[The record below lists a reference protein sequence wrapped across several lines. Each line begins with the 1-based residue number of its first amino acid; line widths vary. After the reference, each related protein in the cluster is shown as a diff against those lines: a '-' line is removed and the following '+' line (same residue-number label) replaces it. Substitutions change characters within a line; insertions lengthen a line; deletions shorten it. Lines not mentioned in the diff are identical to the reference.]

1 MKYIRNRVL
10 RFIIIAVIIAA
21 GIFFIANRYK
31 ERESTDITDFSAPSI
46 PIMYMNYNG
55 ASINRMFGYKTETTT
70 ATERESLTLL
80 LSDRMLTV
88 QVNPCG
94 REIDTLS
101 YELTS
106 VMDGSFVENGT
117 VSNLQE
123 DESGMLSSSFTITT
137 PILMDQEYSLKFIMK
152 TKGSDADQK
161 NGEEGSDENNDS
173 EEASAKKD
181 SDSQTYYYYTRV
193 IQQTGTNLTDYLN
206 YAGAFYTNCLDK
218 DQQETIAGSIETN
231 ETNNSS
237 TNFNDV
243 NIESNIDMV
252 TWGNLDPE
260 LYMGA
265 VPQIKELNDET
276 ASIVMDYVITS
287 VNKKDQTE
295 YYHVKDYYRLHNNQG
310 VMAMVDFERDVEQ
323 IFDPSLPV
331 YTESGINLGVRST
344 SLEYVASDN
353 DQYVAF
359 VTNGELWLLDD
370 ADHGT
375 VCRAFSF
382 RSGNGIDERSINNSH
397 DIKVCSVTDE
407 GRVTFIVYG
416 YMNSGDHEGETGVVI
431 YTYTAG
437 DNMLRE
443 QLFIPVEQNYE
454 YMNYYLSSLTN
465 VSDNGVIYMYT
476 GETLQT
482 IDLETGKAE
491 TALKNMNTECFATSD
506 TQNYAAWMNEMDPY
520 HSLNITV
527 FNVKTGEERTISAAE
542 GEKIKIIGFYGEDLV
557 YGYAAD
563 GDIIT
568 DGAGN
573 TVFGMNRI
581 CIETMEGEMLKV
593 YQKDGAYIT
602 RLLWTGDHLEL
613 ELSTRSESGFTY
625 YGSDHI
631 VSNTG
636 GEKNDISVVTEKDN
650 RCSQQVILPFMKG
663 SSSSSVVSKV
673 SDYTINYKK
682 KTVDMS
688 IPALAENQYLVYY
701 NGGLR
706 RIDTMVNNGIH
717 AADENGGIVLDGQ
730 QKYVYERGNWRQTI
744 TLEPET
750 LPQELLDPV
759 LDTEVIQNVLGSGY
773 KVINY
778 TGCSIESIRYQISR
792 GYPVVAKYSE
802 DRTVLLL
809 GYDRWDNLWY
819 YDVGLGEVKAIGDID
834 AAAIFGSMGNVF
846 VSYIRTDV
854 TSAEAEAALD
864 AADSGEAAAYTETAS
879 SEAPGDDA
887 SDTESDAEPDSEP
900 GLASE
905 P

>member
-161 NGEEGSDENNDS
+161 TGEEGSDENDDS

-310 VMAMVDFERDVEQ
+310 VMVMVDFERDVEQ

-382 RSGNGIDERSINNSH
+382 RSGSGIDERSINNSH

-407 GRVTFIVYG
+407 GKVTFIVYG

-431 YTYTAG
+431 YTYTAE

-491 TALKNMNTECFATSD
+491 TALENMNTECFATSD
-506 TQNYAAWMNEMDPY
+506 TQNYA
-520 HSLNITV
+520 S
-527 FNVKTGEERTISAAE
+527 TG
-542 GEKIKIIGFYGEDLV
+542 
-557 YGYAAD
+557 
-563 GDIIT
+563 
-568 DGAGN
+568 
-573 TVFGMNRI
+573 
-581 CIETMEGEMLKV
+581 
-593 YQKDGAYIT
+593 
-602 RLLWTGDHLEL
+602 
-613 ELSTRSESGFTY
+613 
-625 YGSDHI
+625 
-631 VSNTG
+631 
-636 GEKNDISVVTEKDN
+636 
-650 RCSQQVILPFMKG
+650 
-663 SSSSSVVSKV
+663 
-673 SDYTINYKK
+673 
-682 KTVDMS
+682 
-688 IPALAENQYLVYY
+688 
-701 NGGLR
+701 
-706 RIDTMVNNGIH
+706 
-717 AADENGGIVLDGQ
+717 
-730 QKYVYERGNWRQTI
+730 
-744 TLEPET
+744 
-750 LPQELLDPV
+750 
-759 LDTEVIQNVLGSGY
+759 
-773 KVINY
+773 
-778 TGCSIESIRYQISR
+778 
-792 GYPVVAKYSE
+792 
-802 DRTVLLL
+802 
-809 GYDRWDNLWY
+809 
-819 YDVGLGEVKAIGDID
+819 
-834 AAAIFGSMGNVF
+834 
-846 VSYIRTDV
+846 
-854 TSAEAEAALD
+854 
-864 AADSGEAAAYTETAS
+864 
-879 SEAPGDDA
+879 
-887 SDTESDAEPDSEP
+887 
-900 GLASE
+900 
-905 P
+905 